1 MKYPRMD
8 WGTMEAIVNKL
19 GGLDGVRHFL
29 NGQITITAASNIDEM
44 ERVETIVDANV
55 AEQLSQELE
64 TIVLGKV
71 WSIQELRAMV
81 EEINRDLVN
90 PGEQTWRLPTT
101 DELLSSKARQDG
113 RFGNWMVWSG
123 DPWPLGG
130 PEGCVTIVTMSA
142 KEGHPLEKFGDY
154 SGSMVSAYLVKTGQ
168 IK

>member
-19 GGLDGVRHFL
+19 GGLDGVRRFL
-29 NGQITITAASNIDEM
+29 NGQITISVVSNIDEM
-44 ERVETIVDANV
+44 ERVESVADANV
-55 AEQLSQELE
+55 AEQLSQEFE

-71 WSIQELRAMV
+71 WSIEELRTMV
-81 EEINRDLVN
+81 GEINRDLVK
-90 PGEQTWRLPTT
+90 PGEPTWRLPTV
-101 DELLSSKARQDG
+101 DELLSSKIRQDG

-123 DPWPLGG
+123 DPWPAG
-130 PEGCVTIVTMSA
+130 PEGCVAIITMSA

>member
-1 MKYPRMD
+1 MKYPKMD
-8 WGTMEAIVNKL
+8 WGTMEVIVNKL
-19 GGLDGVRHFL
+19 GGLDGVRRFL
-29 NGQITITAASNIDEM
+29 NGQITITVVSNIDEM
-44 ERVETIVDANV
+44 ERVETVADANV

-71 WSIQELRAMV
+71 WSIKELRTMV

-123 DPWPLGG
+123 DSWPLG
-130 PEGCVTIVTMSA
+130 PEDCVTIVTMSA
-142 KEGHPLEKFGDY
+142 KEGSPIEKYGDTD
-154 SGSMVSAYLVKTGQ
+154 GSQVSAYLVKTGQ